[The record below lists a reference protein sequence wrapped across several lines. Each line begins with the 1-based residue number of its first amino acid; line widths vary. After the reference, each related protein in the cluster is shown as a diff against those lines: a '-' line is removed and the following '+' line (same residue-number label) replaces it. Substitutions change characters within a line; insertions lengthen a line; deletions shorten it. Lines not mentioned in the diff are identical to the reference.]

1 MSLAKDQ
8 IHQESVSEAV
18 CGFGLV
24 ENPFEETGNWFDE
37 VWKWFDEDGNCCDE
51 AGNCCDG
58 NWYD

>member
-37 VWKWFDEDGNCCDE
+37 V
-51 AGNCCDG
+51 
-58 NWYD
+58 